1 MKTIQKMYK
10 HLDWA
15 NQCILEKLQSLE
27 DKKQNVIRLF
37 SHILFAEKVW
47 MTRIQGLDS
56 SQLPLWLDVSLEK
69 CKELVSQNKESYS
82 TFLASLTEKDLD
94 SIISYRNSTGKE
106 FKNTLREILTH
117 VALHGQYHRG
127 QINLLLR
134 SDGVEP
140 MNVDYITFLRF
151 YR

>member
-1 MKTIQKMYK
+1 MYE

-15 NQCILEKLQSLE
+15 NQRILEKLQSLE
-27 DKKQNVIRLF
+27 DVKQDIIRLF

-47 MTRIQGLDS
+47 ITRIQGLDS
-56 SQLPLWLDVSLEK
+56 SQLPLWIDIGLEE
-69 CKELVSQNKESYS
+69 CKALISQNKETYS
-82 TFLASLTEKDLD
+82 TFLASLTEEKLET
-94 SIISYRNSTGKE
+94 IISYRNSTGKE

-134 SDGVEP
+134 SDGVDP
-140 MNVDYITFLRF
+140 MNVDYITFLRL
-151 YR
+151 